1 MAGRIAGANASPL
14 AAVRQGPGPEA
25 PTGSPGLLGSVHG
38 HPGICGGGT
47 VTICESIP
55 RPRVDLLY
63 GGYTITQRIR
73 WLNKR
78 EEIRAQLEREF
89 AELQL
94 GDKER
99 S

>member
-1 MAGRIAGANASPL
+1 MLRGRIY
-14 AAVRQGPGPEA
+14 
-25 PTGSPGLLGSVHG
+25 H
-38 HPGICGGGT
+38 GGGI
-47 VTICESIP
+47 VTICEPIP

-78 EEIRAQLEREF
+78 EEIRAQLEKEF

-94 GDKER
+94 GER
-99 S
+99 RDHDRSS